1 MNTTRNVDPL
11 EILGLSRAQTRLY
24 TAVLRLH
31 RATLAE
37 ITEVMDEPAD
47 GVVHQLTL
55 LVRMGA
61 VDEQC
66 GEYLARHPAAVVGRL
81 VADRLDRLAQES
93 RQIDEVLAT
102 VHGLA
107 HHYNAGRDYQTGQF
121 SVELV
126 NGADEL
132 YESVVGLAIQ
142 APSTDLVSAIPDR
155 RTMSDFVE
163 KYSEPWIDAVAKGIL
178 ATRAIVPTSA
188 LSMPGVRDA
197 LNRLT
202 VAGAKIR
209 TLDQVPSWFFA
220 LGDDAAG
227 LPVQWGSSLPE
238 QAYKCYLVRAP
249 IVVSALRALFAELW
263 ARAVPISYPRGTIQ
277 VLRLAAQGLSDESIA
292 RHLGMS
298 VRTVRARF
306 AEAMTELGAQSRFH
320 AGVEAARR
328 AWL

>member
-1 MNTTRNVDPL
+1 MSTTRNADPL
-11 EILGLSRAQTRLY
+11 EALGLDRTQARLY

-37 ITEVMDEPAD
+37 IATAVDEPAD
-47 GVVHQLTL
+47 DVVHQLATL
-55 LVRMGA
+55 IRMGA

-66 GEYLARHPAAVVGRL
+66 GEYLARHPAAAVGRM
-81 VADRLDRLAQES
+81 VADKLDRLARES

-102 VHGLA
+102 VDGLA
-107 HHYNAGRDYQTGQF
+107 HHYDAGRDYQTGQF
-121 SVELV
+121 SIQLV

-132 YESVVGLAIQ
+132 YRNVVGLAMQ
-142 APSTDLVSAIPDR
+142 SPPADMVSAVPDR

-163 KYSEPWIDAVAKGIL
+163 KYSDQWIRAVEQGFL
-178 ATRAIVPTSA
+178 TSRSIVPTLA
-188 LSMPGVRDA
+188 LTMPGVREV
-197 LNRLT
+197 LGRLT
-202 VAGAKIR
+202 DVGAKIR
-209 TLDQVPSWFFA
+209 TLDKVPSWFFA
-220 LGDDAAG
+220 LGTDGAG
-227 LPVQWGSSLPE
+227 LPAQWGGSLPE

-249 IVVSALRALFAELW
+249 IVVAALRSLFDQLW
-263 ARAVPISYPRGTIQ
+263 AKAVPISYSRGTIQ

-292 RHLGMS
+292 RHLGLS